1 MSLCRTRA
9 MNISGIENMIKDAIF
24 WEPAG
29 DNKVKC
35 QLCAHR
41 CTIQPGKNGI
51 CGVREN
57 HAGKLMATTY
67 GRISSIGPDPV
78 EKKPLYHFMPG
89 TNVLS
94 LGSIGCNFRCDF
106 CQNWSISQEYVNR
119 RLRYVEPEKLP
130 KMAEQF
136 NCQSIS
142 WTYNEPTIWYEY
154 TLDSAK
160 LAKTAGLGT
169 SYVTNG
175 YMTEEALRDIAPYL
189 DAMNID
195 VKAFT
200 DEFYRKRSSA
210 RLQPVL
216 DTCEL
221 ARELGIHIELTYL
234 IVPSQND
241 NPDEL
246 KNFSKWVA
254 NDLGTDVPVHFS
266 RFHPDFKFKKVS
278 GTPMETLHMAHR
290 TAKAEGLKFVYLGN
304 VMKCDEENT
313 YCPDCGTL
321 AMDRI
326 GLRLIKDKTTGGK
339 CSQCGSDLNIVTMP
353 K

>member
-1 MSLCRTRA
+1 MRDALYWQPA
-9 MNISGIENMIKDAIF
+9 DGQKIK
-24 WEPAG
+24 
-29 DNKVKC
+29 C
-35 QLCAHR
+35 SLCAHG
-41 CTIQPGKNGI
+41 CTIPEGKTGI

-57 HAGKLMATTY
+57 QDGKMFPVTY
-67 GRISSIGPDPV
+67 ARVSSVGPDPI

-106 CQNWSISQEYVNR
+106 CQNWSISQEYTSRNL
-119 RLRYVEPEKLP
+119 RLIEPERLP
-130 KMAEQF
+130 QMASLY

-154 TLDSAK
+154 TLDGAK
-160 LAKTAGLGT
+160 IAKQAGLGT

-175 YMTEEALRDIAPYL
+175 YISEEPLREISPYL

-200 DEFYRKRSSA
+200 DEFYQKRSKA
-210 RLQPVL
+210 HLQPVL

-221 ARELGIHIELTYL
+221 AVKLGIHIEITYL
-234 IVPSQND
+234 IIPTQND
-241 NPDEL
+241 SPDEL
-246 KNFSKWVA
+246 LNFVRWVR
-254 NDLGTDVPVHFS
+254 DSLKPDVPIHFS
-266 RFHPDFKFKKVS
+266 RFHPDFKLKKIT
-278 GTPMETLHMAHR
+278 GTPMESLYTAHR
-290 TAKAEGLKFVYLGN
+290 IAKEEGLKFVYLGN
-304 VMKCDEENT
+304 VRHVEEENT

-321 AMDRI
+321 AMERM
-326 GLRLIKDKTTGGK
+326 GLHLMKDKTKNGNCPK
-339 CSQCGSDLNIVTMP
+339 CGADLNVQMVP